1 MKFMG
6 TLEQYL
12 KSKHLDYGVSRTEK
26 AKEAEDVVQCLGLS
40 YRGEREKKRDRE
52 RERGRKRQREGKKE
66 QKSQE
71 VQRSPVKFN
80 SSRYTP

>member
-52 RERGRKRQREGKKE
+52 REREEEREGKKE